1 MGNSIKFQADLTCNI
16 ILNTRLYRIVN
27 IKMSEVKDD
36 QDDGRFRK

>member
-1 MGNSIKFQADLTCNI
+1 MFQADITCNI

-27 IKMSEVKDD
+27 IKMYKVKDD